1 MTTLR
6 GQMAR
11 ALEREE
17 EKHGK
22 RWEHWGKRTG
32 GDRRRAKVPEFDCE
46 KGRKRTKWFKHK
58 RDLHKPSFPLFD
70 SFAAACQKMKKTWRE
85 GGVPHRTCCWVQ
97 HKSIHGTHW
106 ITAAENGGS
115 VYYLIDENVFMQKQ
129 RGGRERERQ
138 KTLWLLAAAR
148 LATIIFW
155 QPPRISPAWWW
166 QPISGM
172 STGTNAAYDYII
184 FYFFW

>member
-6 GQMAR
+6 GQMVR

-70 SFAAACQKMKKTWRE
+70 SFAAACQKTKKTWWE

-106 ITAAENGGS
+106 ITAAEKGGS
-115 VYYLIDENVFMQKQ
+115 VYYLIDENDFMQKQ

-138 KTLWLLAAAR
+138 NSVAVSRCTLSNNYLLAAAAH
-148 LATIIFW
+148 LACLVV
-155 QPPRISPAWWW
+155 
-166 QPISGM
+166 
-172 STGTNAAYDYII
+172 AAN
-184 FYFFW
+184 